1 MRRSLDA
8 RGTRLVSRVRA
19 AGSAHEN
26 RDPTTCSYLIT
37 LGQAPDS
44 VDGPIRFAVKTVSQ
58 AAKELPGFLALF
70 DLSDRTSGRAVIVTL
85 WATEEARAAS
95 MGFAREATTKVAD
108 AGTEEVISMRDYEV
122 GHYLV
127 GDGFPTS

>member
-26 RDPTTCSYLIT
+26 RDPTT
-37 LGQAPDS
+37 
-44 VDGPIRFAVKTVSQ
+44 
-58 AAKELPGFLALF
+58 
-70 DLSDRTSGRAVIVTL
+70 RA
-85 WATEEARAAS
+85 E
-95 MGFAREATTKVAD
+95 
-108 AGTEEVISMRDYEV
+108 AGTEQVISMRDYEV

-127 GDGFPTS
+127 GDGLPTS